1 MATQGNGDSRQF
13 LFQPDTTGKNI
24 EGKEYQTHVWR
35 IRLFELLILIFIV
48 GCTNASNHSEEFI
61 NLEPRVINQIDK
73 TEKRNSPLPMTEQKF
88 ETKEVLVKFKP
99 GTSTATI
106 EEIAKYYKL
115 EMIKI
120 ISPPY
125 LYLYKI
131 SGNESV
137 QEVITSLK
145 KMDAIE
151 YSEPN
156 FIYEIM

>member
-1 MATQGNGDSRQF
+1 
-13 LFQPDTTGKNI
+13 
-24 EGKEYQTHVWR
+24 
-35 IRLFELLILIFIV
+35 
-48 GCTNASNHSEEFI
+48 
-61 NLEPRVINQIDK
+61 
-73 TEKRNSPLPMTEQKF
+73 MTEQKF